1 MEMEQLTQVEEM
13 GAEFNKSRLS
23 RAATLLN
30 SAVSFLVFSFLDVLD
45 VILCVVYKLVD
56 YAMETDSRPCYCSP
70 EEVTISGD
78 FLVSATKGGRTVVRM
93 AAAAAAA
100 KLRFGDVSDTLHYRP
115 SQVAE
120 LAKRAATA
128 VGYKTRGSIGF
139 TVSSDVMGALKEQTN
154 ATKSSHRMFAVD
166 LLGFGRSPKP
176 TDSLYTLREQVEM
189 IEKSILKRHNV
200 GSFHIVAHSMG
211 CIIALALAVEH
222 PEAVKSLALIAP
234 VSPGRR
240 RGCVFGA
247 QPYFPVPEGEK
258 AKAAQFVMRQVA
270 PKKVWPPMMFGASI
284 ACWYEHVGRTVCVFV
299 CRNHRF
305 WEFLFRLI
313 TRNRL
318 VVVIHLFR
326 VPRSIHCYSDLSLSC
341 CLPAALLVTRLCF
354 YCCWDRIRSYM
365 IEAFM
370 CHTHRAAWH
379 SLHNVICGSAET
391 MEGCMDS
398 VSRRSCCDVAVF
410 HGGDDDV
417 IPVDCSYAV
426 GSRIPRARVKVFQRK
441 DHVTIVVGHH
451 KALAGELERIW
462 RNAGCPTTE

>member
-1 MEMEQLTQVEEM
+1 
-13 GAEFNKSRLS
+13 
-23 RAATLLN
+23 
-30 SAVSFLVFSFLDVLD
+30 
-45 VILCVVYKLVD
+45 
-56 YAMETDSRPCYCSP
+56 
-70 EEVTISGD
+70 
-78 FLVSATKGGRTVVRM
+78 
-93 AAAAAAA
+93 
-100 KLRFGDVSDTLHYRP
+100 
-115 SQVAE
+115 
-120 LAKRAATA
+120 
-128 VGYKTRGSIGF
+128 
-139 TVSSDVMGALKEQTN
+139 
-154 ATKSSHRMFAVD
+154 MFAVD

-247 QPYFPVPEGEK
+247 QPYFPVPEEEK
-258 AKAAQFVMRQVA
+258 AKAAAAQFVMRQVA

-313 TRNRL
+313 TRN
-318 VVVIHLFR
+318 
-326 VPRSIHCYSDLSLSC
+326 
-341 CLPAALLVTRLCF
+341 
-354 YCCWDRIRSYM
+354 
-365 IEAFM
+365 
-370 CHTHRAAWH
+370 
-379 SLHNVICGSAET
+379 SLHNVICGSTET

-426 GSRIPRARVKVFQRK
+426 GSRIPRARVKVFQKK

>member
-139 TVSSDVMGALKEQTN
+139 TVSSDVIGALKEQTSRGRRPVWSDCDCKTCN
-154 ATKSSHRMFAVD
+154 SPGCHLYVHVEGPKDATKSSHRMFAVD

-234 VSPGRR
+234 V
-240 RGCVFGA
+240 
-247 QPYFPVPEGEK
+247 
-258 AKAAQFVMRQVA
+258 A

-313 TRNRL
+313 TRN
-318 VVVIHLFR
+318 
-326 VPRSIHCYSDLSLSC
+326 
-341 CLPAALLVTRLCF
+341 
-354 YCCWDRIRSYM
+354 SYM

-426 GSRIPRARVKVFQRK
+426 GSRIPRARVKVFQKK